1 MPPAQSVPILV
12 YHHVYADGS
21 RPLQAATSGK
31 GVVAAST
38 FRQQVDHLLEEGW
51 AVVSTGRVVDWL
63 AGRGDLP
70 ARAACLHFDNGWLDT
85 ATVVEPIL
93 RDLGVAATSFPITG
107 SLDAASEGRAVALR
121 TATEG
126 RIEKPSMTW
135 EQVAHLVDA
144 GWEIGAHTATHVR
157 LRDAWEA
164 AGEAAVV
171 REVETSH
178 RAFERRLGFAP
189 RHFAYPSGSR
199 NEHTDAV
206 LARYYDSLRLWE
218 DGLPDPPAFTH
229 RGTPPTALACQ
240 NIDMAVGLP
249 AFRRLLRSAVPA

>member
-1 MPPAQSVPILV
+1 MRPEQSVPILV

-21 RPLQAATSGK
+21 RPLQHSASGR
-31 GVVAAST
+31 GVVWASA
-38 FRQQVDHLLEEGW
+38 FRQQVDHLLDEGW

-85 ATVVEPIL
+85 ATVVAPIL
-93 RDLGVAATSFPITG
+93 RGLGVTATCFPITG
-107 SLDAASEGRAVALR
+107 SLDAASDGRAVALR

-135 EQVAHLVDA
+135 DQVARLVDA

-157 LRDAWEA
+157 LDEAWEA
-164 AGEAAVV
+164 HGEAAVV
-171 REVETSH
+171 REAETSN
-178 RAFERRLGFAP
+178 RAFERHLGFAP
-189 RHFAYPSGSR
+189 RHFAYPSGAR
-199 NEHTDAV
+199 NARTDAV

-218 DGLPDPPAFTH
+218 DGLPEAPAFTR
-229 RGTPPTALACQ
+229 RGTPPTALVCQ
-240 NIDMAVGLP
+240 NIDMAVDRP
-249 AFRRLLRSAVPA
+249 AFRALLRAAASV